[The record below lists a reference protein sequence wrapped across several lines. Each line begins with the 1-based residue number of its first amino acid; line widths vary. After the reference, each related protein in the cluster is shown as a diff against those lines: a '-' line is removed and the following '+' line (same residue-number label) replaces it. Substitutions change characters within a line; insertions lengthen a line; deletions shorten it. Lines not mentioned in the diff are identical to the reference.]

1 MITLDFTQI
10 DIVQAIDLLKSKN
23 QEWSN
28 IYVDFLAQYHQKN
41 SISVKSSGSTGTPKT
56 LHFTSDQYD
65 ASAKKSIAYFGF
77 KAGQKAFSALPG
89 NTVGGQLMVIR
100 ALLAGLKLTLAPPS
114 LDAYSQV
121 TELYDFAPMVA
132 SQFQELVNNGSVKY
146 LKNILLGGGPIPA
159 HLQDLLPSLSIT
171 VYASYGMTETLSHV
185 ALRNLSLIEKQ
196 YTLLP
201 GNKARFGEQGNIVL
215 DCDYLSESIITNDIG
230 EIENGKITILGRSD
244 FVIISSGKK
253 INPEEV
259 EAILSHF
266 ILQPFIVF
274 PIPDEK
280 FGNVLG
286 VLIEQPLSL
295 DEQTKLTLYNNT
307 ALTHLK
313 IRGTKMG
320 TIYQTEQKILRAKCL
335 NAMT

>member
-10 DIVQAIDLLKSKN
+10 DIIQAIDLLKSKN

-28 IYVDFLAQYHQKN
+28 VYVDFLVQYQQKSN
-41 SISVKSSGSTGTPKT
+41 IAVKSSGSTGTPKT
-56 LHFTSDQYD
+56 FHFTSDQYN
-65 ASAKKSIAYFGF
+65 ASAKKSIAYFDF

-114 LDAYSQV
+114 LDAYSNV
-121 TELYDFAPMVA
+121 TEIYDFAPMVA
-132 SQFQELVNNGSVKY
+132 SQFQELVNNGSPIY
-146 LKNILLGGGPIPA
+146 FKNILLGGGPIPA
-159 HLQDLLPSLSIT
+159 HLQEQLPSLSTT

-185 ALRNLSLIEKQ
+185 ALRNLSLSEKQ

-201 GNKARFGEQGNIVL
+201 GNKADTGEQGNIIL
-215 DCDYLSESIITNDIG
+215 DCDYLSEPIETNDLG
-230 EIENGKITILGRSD
+230 EVENGKLTVHGRSD

-253 INPEEV
+253 INPEDV
-259 EAILSHF
+259 ESVLSNF
-266 ILQPFIVF
+266 ITQPFIVF

-280 FGNVLG
+280 FGHILG
-286 VLIEQPLSL
+286 LLIEQTLNQE
-295 DEQTKLTLYNNT
+295 EQSELNKYNNT

-313 IRGTKMG
+313 IRGTKVG
-320 TIYQTEQKILRAKCL
+320 TIYQTEQKILRTKCL
-335 NAMT
+335 NALT